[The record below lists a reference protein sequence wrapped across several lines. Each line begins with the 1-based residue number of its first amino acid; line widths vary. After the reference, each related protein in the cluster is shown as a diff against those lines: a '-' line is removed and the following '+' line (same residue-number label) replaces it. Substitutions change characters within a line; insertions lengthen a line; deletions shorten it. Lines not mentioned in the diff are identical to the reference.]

1 MAFLPWPTAQQIV
14 VTAGTT
20 GGSGTRLV
28 FFPPA
33 GKWQRQALMAA
44 DACSTTS
51 GRLFITDRVSNLRFL
66 VDTNSDLCVVPRR
79 HVPGRKERTSYD
91 LFTAN
96 GAPIVMYG
104 WHTLTL
110 NLGLR
115 RDFIWRFMVADV
127 QIPIIGVDLLANFNL
142 LVDCRDRILDGVTS
156 LSTPA
161 QMASAWFPS
170 IKTIGS
176 STLAHDLFA
185 KFPDLTRHSGVPWE
199 VRHNTIHH
207 IKTTPGPPV
216 SC

>member
-1 MAFLPWPTAQQIV
+1 
-14 VTAGTT
+14 
-20 GGSGTRLV
+20 
-28 FFPPA
+28 
-33 GKWQRQALMAA
+33 MAA

-51 GRLFITDRVSNLRFL
+51 GCLFITNRVSNLRFL
-66 VDTNSDLCVVPRR
+66 VDTGSDLCVVPRKN
-79 HVPGRKERTSYD
+79 VPGRSLRSQQYTHTDVRVGHPHAQPRPSKGFHLAIRGGRRPTS
-91 LFTAN
+91 N
-96 GAPIVMYG
+96 HRVE
-104 WHTLTL
+104 
-110 NLGLR
+110 
-115 RDFIWRFMVADV
+115 
-127 QIPIIGVDLLANFNL
+127 LLANFNL
-142 LVDCRDRILDGVTS
+142 LIDCRNNRILDGVTS